1 MLVLKTAQADQ
12 MHCLSQARPPTTPCQ
27 PQSVGRSELLLNLN
41 VLDTE
46 ALDCSFHRTTFDY
59 GGWTFSFKAN
69 AGTRF
74 FGPQMDQESV

>member
-1 MLVLKTAQADQ
+1 M
-12 MHCLSQARPPTTPCQ
+12 
-27 PQSVGRSELLLNLN
+27 GRSELLLNLN

-69 AGTRF
+69 AGARF